1 MVREASMRKC
11 RICSSAEKQMESVM
25 NKKHASRNFMSEEE
39 RRNRIEAIPPYDL
52 RSLKRERRK
61 TYLLPAAMPLEVMN
75 L

>member
-1 MVREASMRKC
+1 
-11 RICSSAEKQMESVM
+11 M
-25 NKKHASRNFMSEEE
+25 NKKNASRNFMSEEE